1 MKTDNTKRAV
11 IVFIAIVAFDAAWY
25 FLWHGLSSSWL
36 GYPIGGISFVINLP
50 ALLLMHLFE
59 GLFQNGSL
67 GMSGLFIGSL
77 LFSAALWSL
86 LAGYVF
92 HRKSAA

>member
-1 MKTDNTKRAV
+1 MGA
-11 IVFIAIVAFDAAWY
+11 
-25 FLWHGLSSSWL
+25 
-36 GYPIGGISFVINLP
+36 ISFVINLP
-50 ALLLMHLFE
+50 ALLPMHLFE

-67 GMSGLFIGSL
+67 GMAGLFIGSL
-77 LFSAALWSL
+77 LFSATLWSL